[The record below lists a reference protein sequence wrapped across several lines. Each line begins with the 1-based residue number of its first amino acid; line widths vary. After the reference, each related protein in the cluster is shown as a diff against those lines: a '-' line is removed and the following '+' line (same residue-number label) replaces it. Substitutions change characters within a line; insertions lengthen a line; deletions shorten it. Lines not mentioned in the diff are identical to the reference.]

1 MTARPR
7 PELPP
12 DPEVEG
18 GAGFCPA
25 VVGPNWSAL
34 PLPAIILDAEGRIA
48 AMNDLAE
55 SFLNISCRSS
65 LGQAIEGPEMAKR
78 LRVVPS
84 IGTILERVR
93 EGHEA
98 LNRAGVRFEIGDR
111 SGGHSDRFATLH
123 AGPAPSPAGGTA
135 ILIAPQEGGGR
146 LGQGQA
152 ARSAARSAIGMA
164 EMLAHEIKNPLA
176 GIRGAA
182 QLIGMN
188 LSPEDQDLA
197 ELIVAE
203 SRRIV
208 ELLDQVERFGDTSSP
223 KLAAVNVHDVLERV
237 RRSAAVGFGKGLK
250 ILPDYDPSLPPALI
264 DADQMVQVCLNLVKN
279 AAEAIHRAGRET
291 GRETGTIRIHSFY
304 DGALRLA
311 PTEAEPHGRSLPLQI
326 EIEDDGP
333 GIPDSIVGEVFE
345 PFVSGRENGTG
356 LGLALVSKI
365 IADHGAWIALESRP
379 GRTVFRLSL
388 PKA

>member
-1 MTARPR
+1 M
-7 PELPP
+7 LP
-12 DPEVEG
+12 DPEVETG
-18 GAGFCPA
+18 SGFVPA
-25 VVGPNWSAL
+25 DPGSNWAAL
-34 PLPAIILDAEGRIA
+34 PLPAIILDAQGRIA

-65 LGQAIEGPEMAKR
+65 LGLALEGHEMLKR
-78 LRVVPS
+78 LRIVPALGS
-84 IGTILERVR
+84 ILERVR
-93 EGHEA
+93 EGHDA

-111 SGGHSDRFATLH
+111 SGGHSDRFGTIH
-123 AGPAPSPAGGTA
+123 AGAAPSPEGGIA
-135 ILIAPQEGGGR
+135 ILIAPQDGGW
-146 LGQGQA
+146 LGNGQA

-182 QLIGMN
+182 QLIGMS
-188 LSPEDQDLA
+188 LKAEDRDLA
-197 ELIVAE
+197 DLIVAE

-223 KLAAVNVHDVLERV
+223 KLVAVNVHDVLERV
-237 RRSAAVGFGKGLK
+237 RRSASVGFGKDLR
-250 ILPDYDPSLPPALI
+250 IVPEYDPSLPPALI
-264 DADQMVQVCLNLVKN
+264 DTDQMVQVCLNLVKN
-279 AAEAIHRAGRET
+279 AAEAIHRAGLDS
-291 GRETGTIRIHSFY
+291 GTIRIRSFY
-304 DGALRLA
+304 DGTLRLA
-311 PTEAEPHGRSLPLQI
+311 PTEAEPQGRSLPLQI

-333 GIPDSIVGEVFE
+333 GIPDSIVAEVFE

-365 IADHGAWIALESRP
+365 ITDHGAWVALDTRP
-379 GRTVFRLSL
+379 GRTVFRISL

>member
-1 MTARPR
+1 MTAQARSAPAR
-7 PELPP
+7 SAP
-12 DPEVEG
+12 DPEVESG
-18 GAGFCPA
+18 SFHPA
-25 VVGPNWSAL
+25 IVGPNWSAL
-34 PLPAIILDAEGRIA
+34 PLPAVILDSRGRIA
-48 AMNDLAE
+48 ALNDLAE
-55 SFLNISCRSS
+55 AFLNISARSS
-65 LGQAIEGPEMAKR
+65 VGVAIEGAEMAKR

-84 IGTILERVR
+84 LGAILERVA

-98 LNRAGVRFEIGDR
+98 QTRAGVRFEIGDR
-111 SGGHSDRFATLH
+111 SGGHSDRYATLH
-123 AGPAPSPAGGTA
+123 AGPAPSPAGGTV

-152 ARSAARSAIGMA
+152 ARSAARAAIGMA

-188 LSPEDQDLA
+188 LRPEDHDLA

-208 ELLDQVERFGDTSSP
+208 ELLDQVERFGDTSAP
-223 KLAAVNVHDVLERV
+223 RLAAVNIHDVLERV
-237 RRSAAVGFGKGLK
+237 RRSADVGFGKGLR
-250 ILPDYDPSLPPALI
+250 IVPDYDPSLPPALI

-279 AAEAIHRAGRET
+279 AAEAIHRAGT
-291 GRETGTIRIHSFY
+291 GGTIRLHTFY
-304 DGALRLA
+304 DRALRLA
-311 PTEAEPHGRSLPLQI
+311 PSEAEPQGRSLPLQI

-365 IADHGAWIALESRP
+365 ITDHGAWIALESRP

>member
-1 MTARPR
+1 MTARAR
-7 PELPP
+7 PAQDP
-12 DPEVEG
+12 DPDVESRT
-18 GAGFCPA
+18 GFHPA

-34 PLPAIILDAEGRIA
+34 PLPAVILDSQGRIA
-48 AMNDLAE
+48 ALNDLAE
-55 SFLNISCRSS
+55 AFLNISARSS
-65 LGQAIEGPEMAKR
+65 VGLAIEGAEMAKR

-84 IGTILERVR
+84 LGAILDRVR

-98 LNRAGVRFEIGDR
+98 QTRAGVRFEIGDR
-111 SGGHSDRFATLH
+111 SGGHSDRYATLH
-123 AGPAPSPAGGTA
+123 AGPAPSPAGGTV

-146 LGQGQA
+146 LGRGQA
-152 ARSAARSAIGMA
+152 ARSAARAAIGMS

-188 LSPEDQDLA
+188 LRPEDKDLA

-208 ELLDQVERFGDTSSP
+208 ELLDQVERFGDTSAP
-223 KLAAVNVHDVLERV
+223 RLAAVNIHDVLERV
-237 RRSAAVGFGKGLK
+237 RRSADVGFGKGLR
-250 ILPDYDPSLPPALI
+250 IVPDYDPSLPPALI
-264 DADQMVQVCLNLVKN
+264 DADQLVQVCLNLVKN
-279 AAEAIHRAGRET
+279 AAEAIHRAGR
-291 GRETGTIRIHSFY
+291 RTGTIRIHTFY

-311 PTEAEPHGRSLPLQI
+311 PSEAEPQGRSLPLQI

-333 GIPDSIVGEVFE
+333 GIPDSLVAEVFE

>member
-1 MTARPR
+1 MTARAR
-7 PELPP
+7 PAP
-12 DPEVEG
+12 DPEVESQT
-18 GAGFCPA
+18 GFHPA

-34 PLPAIILDAEGRIA
+34 PLPAVILDGEGRIA
-48 AMNDLAE
+48 ALNDLAE
-55 SFLNISCRSS
+55 AFLNISARSS
-65 LGQAIEGPEMAKR
+65 VGLAIEGGEMAKR
-78 LRVVPS
+78 LRVVPPLAA
-84 IGTILERVR
+84 ILERVR

-98 LNRAGVRFEIGDR
+98 QTRAGVRFEIGDR
-111 SGGHSDRFATLH
+111 LGGHSDRYATLH
-123 AGPAPSPAGGTA
+123 AGPAPSPAGGSV
-135 ILIAPQEGGGR
+135 ILIAPQEGAGR

-188 LSPEDQDLA
+188 LRPEDQDLA

-223 KLAAVNVHDVLERV
+223 RLAAVNIHDVLERV
-237 RRSAAVGFGKGLK
+237 RRSADVGFGKGLR
-250 ILPDYDPSLPPALI
+250 IVADYDPSLPSAWI

-279 AAEAIHRAGRET
+279 AAEAIHRAGR
-291 GRETGTIRIHSFY
+291 RSGTIRLHTFY

-311 PTEAEPHGRSLPLQI
+311 PSGAEPQGRSLPLQI

-333 GIPDSIVGEVFE
+333 GIPDSIVDEVFE

-365 IADHGAWIALESRP
+365 ITDHGAWIALESRP